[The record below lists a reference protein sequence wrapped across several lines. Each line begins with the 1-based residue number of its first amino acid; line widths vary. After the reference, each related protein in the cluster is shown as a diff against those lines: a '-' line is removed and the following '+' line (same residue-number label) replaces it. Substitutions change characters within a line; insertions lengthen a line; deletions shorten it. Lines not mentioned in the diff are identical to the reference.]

1 MQARLDEMRL
11 EKDWMRERV
20 DGEGVIVPF
29 YCTEAWVTYLRYFI
43 YGRLLVGTLFRNLF
57 YCHHK
62 K

>member
-20 DGEGVIVPF
+20 DGEGAIVPF
-29 YCTEAWVTYLRYFI
+29 YCTETWVAYLRYFI